1 MSKFLHLLTRF
12 CIVSSLIIANLMV
25 EVILL
30 FAAII
35 GGGYL
40 LSLKA
45 SNASNSTLL
54 FTAFLLLTLIVLSN
68 FLVDTFQRWSNR
80 QINCF

>member
-12 CIVSSLIIANLMV
+12 CIVSSLIIANLMA

>member
-1 MSKFLHLLTRF
+1 MSEFLHSLSRF
-12 CIVSSLIIANLMV
+12 FIVSTLRIANFMV
-25 EVILL
+25 EVMLL
-30 FAAII
+30 LSAII

-54 FTAFLLLTLIVLSN
+54 FTAFLLFTSIAMSYFLS
-68 FLVDTFQRWSNR
+68 DTFKRWSDNH
-80 QINCF
+80 INAN